1 MEPSEKKQESQTVD
15 QSLPQLKGV
24 IPPRLSDEEFDELLA
39 WLKEYKKTVPLY
51 FLEEYRKH
59 VAEIS
64 KPPDR
69 FRGN

>member
-39 WLKEYKKTVPLY
+39 WLKENAKNIR
-51 FLEEYRKH
+51 EYEIREYEKH

-64 KPPDR
+64 KPPDGIR
-69 FRGN
+69 RN